1 MLLSRQSL
9 VLCALIALSASLV
22 GLSRLTLPRRLALA
36 ESLPAALQGF
46 THQAAGYVRIPADGA
61 YALTVFFAGN
71 ARLFVDG
78 VPAGCGG
85 ILFVDPTDDE
95 AYGEVKRMYV
105 RSEHRGQGLGRR
117 ILEGLVAHAR
127 DRGVL
132 LLRLETGIDQRE
144 AIGLYE
150 AMGFRERP
158 PFGPYRE
165 DPLSPCYELRLS

>member
-1 MLLSRQSL
+1 MPITLELERPDTPDAATL
-9 VLCALIALSASLV
+9 VEELEAH
-22 GLSRLTLPRRLALA
+22 LAARYPA
-36 ESLPAALQGF
+36 ESRHGF
-46 THQAAGYVRIPADGA
+46 SVQRLVEEGVD
-61 YALTVFFAGN
+61 FFVL
-71 ARLFVDG
+71 RVDG

-117 ILEGLVAHAR
+117 ILAGLVAHAR

-132 LLRLETGIDQRE
+132 LPRLETGIDQRE

-165 DPLSPCYELRLS
+165 DPLSPCYELRLL

>member
-1 MLLSRQSL
+1 MPITLELERPDTPDAATL
-9 VLCALIALSASLV
+9 VEELEAH
-22 GLSRLTLPRRLALA
+22 LAARYPA
-36 ESLPAALQGF
+36 ESRHGF
-46 THQAAGYVRIPADGA
+46 SVQRLVEEGVD
-61 YALTVFFAGN
+61 FFVL
-71 ARLFVDG
+71 RVDG

-165 DPLSPCYELRLS
+165 DPLSPCYELRLL

>member
-1 MLLSRQSL
+1 MPITLELERPDTPDAATL
-9 VLCALIALSASLV
+9 VEELEAH
-22 GLSRLTLPRRLALA
+22 LAARYPA
-36 ESLPAALQGF
+36 ESRHGF
-46 THQAAGYVRIPADGA
+46 SVQRLVEEGVD
-61 YALTVFFAGN
+61 FFVL
-71 ARLFVDG
+71 RVDG

-117 ILEGLVAHAR
+117 ILEGLVADAR

-165 DPLSPCYELRLS
+165 DPLSPCYELRLL

>member
-1 MLLSRQSL
+1 
-9 VLCALIALSASLV
+9 
-22 GLSRLTLPRRLALA
+22 
-36 ESLPAALQGF
+36 
-46 THQAAGYVRIPADGA
+46 
-61 YALTVFFAGN
+61 
-71 ARLFVDG
+71 
-78 VPAGCGG
+78 
-85 ILFVDPTDDE
+85 
-95 AYGEVKRMYV
+95 MYV

>member
-1 MLLSRQSL
+1 MPITLELERPDTPDAATL
-9 VLCALIALSASLV
+9 VEELEAH
-22 GLSRLTLPRRLALA
+22 LAARYPA
-36 ESLPAALQGF
+36 ESRHGF
-46 THQAAGYVRIPADGA
+46 SVQRLVEEGVD
-61 YALTVFFAGN
+61 FFVL
-71 ARLFVDG
+71 RVDG

-158 PFGPYRE
+158 PFGPYPE
-165 DPLSPCYELRLS
+165 DPLSPCYELRLL